1 VLSGKMTKTNA
12 VGVVIGQ
19 WFAALSYEFYA
30 YRAGVNSANPT
41 AQVYLTV
48 PGTWSDATIGYQDA
62 TTMINTDHVDVLV
75 PIADTTGLGVIAAA
89 TATNTTLI
97 GTVLD
102 QVELSPQN
110 MMTSV
115 LLNMTAFI
123 QPVIQHVMNGTWSQI
138 GGKVQD
144 LNLGYL
150 GPFHAYDT
158 IIPTAVKQLL
168 NQTAAGIANGTVKV
182 PFNNTQSPPTTP

>member
-1 VLSGKMTKTNA
+1 
-12 VGVVIGQ
+12 
-19 WFAALSYEFYA
+19 
-30 YRAGVNSANPT
+30 
-41 AQVYLTV
+41 
-48 PGTWSDATIGYQDA
+48 
-62 TTMINTDHVDVLV
+62 MINTNHVDILV

-89 TATNTTLI
+89 TVSNVTLI

-102 QVELSPQN
+102 QVVLAPTS

-123 QPVIQHVMNGTWSQI
+123 QPVIEHIIDGTWSQI
-138 GGKVQD
+138 GGQVQD

-150 GPFHAYDT
+150 GPFHAYDS
-158 IIPTAVKQLL
+158 IIPSSVKTLL
-168 NQTAAGIANGTVKV
+168 NATAAGIANGTIQV